1 MLSLSEKPL
10 GRSPEGQKGFTLIE
24 LLIVVGIIVALAAV
38 IIPLVI
44 QFADRGDEGA
54 ASAELATLQT
64 SIDAMMTDN
73 NMPLLA
79 NYNDNDGSNASLHLT
94 GAEDYTGTGDL
105 LSNYVRDIVRSQ
117 CMYWVEENGVVEQE
131 NVVNGDCPPAS

>member
-1 MLSLSEKPL
+1 MLNLSQYTM
-10 GRSPEGQKGFTLIE
+10 GRSTEGQKGFTLIE

-44 QFADRGDEGA
+44 QFADKGDEGT
-54 ASAELATLQT
+54 ASAELATLQNG
-64 SIDAMMTDN
+64 IDAMMTEN

-79 NYNDNDGSNASLHLT
+79 NYNENDGGNASLHLD

-105 LSNYVRDIVRSQ
+105 LSNYVRDIVRSK
-117 CMYWVEENGVVEQE
+117 CMYWVEDNGVVEQD
-131 NVVNGDCPPAS
+131 NAVNGHCPPAS